1 MTEFKQKWHGF
12 LARIWS
18 FKWLGWDLWMETDL
32 LKFAA
37 AFDIHNECLN
47 GMKSAEKK
55 CWTSIT
61 WISLEQTCLFS
72 LFFSPSLQIMLQLDG
87 YNPKHSS
94 LVCYQLNER
103 RTSHS
108 FSFVVVFVFPWQYF
122 SILEPEFVVFGGP
135 ELHLHHLEQVCCKDN
150 PPLRKL
156 YLRGWSCYSHKQG
169 PNDN

>member
-1 MTEFKQKWHGF
+1 MVRLRSVNGNWPAQICSSIWHSQWVF
-12 LARIWS
+12 EWHEISRKEMLNLNNLNKFRTNLPIFS
-18 FKWLGWDLWMETDL
+18 F
-32 LKFAA
+32 
-37 AFDIHNECLN
+37 
-47 GMKSAEKK
+47 
-55 CWTSIT
+55 
-61 WISLEQTCLFS
+61 
-72 LFFSPSLQIMLQLDG
+72 FFSPSLQIMLQLDG

-135 ELHLHHLEQVCCKDN
+135 ELHLHYLEQVCCKDN